1 MSLDRQ
7 IRQALRES
15 ADAVHVDVEESFD
28 VVATA
33 SRRRRTRSRALAMGA
48 AAAVLLG
55 AAVVGQRIGGTNTQV
70 ASSAPSSS
78 ATDTGPVAGTFTIDI
93 PPSATATRD
102 ALAGR
107 WTISLTPEG
116 VVAVSAPDAFTGQT
130 DGGTYAV
137 SGIRLRTNVF
147 VNGLCVA
154 TQAANPVATY
164 TWSAAPDGNLRF
176 TTVADECTGR
186 ELLFTSTPW
195 TRIG

>member
-1 MSLDRQ
+1 MSLDGQ

-15 ADAVHVDVEESFD
+15 ADTVHVDVEESFD

-33 SRRRRTRSRALAMGA
+33 SRRRRTRSRTLAVGVA
-48 AAAVLLG
+48 AALLVG
-55 AAVVGQRIGGTNTQV
+55 ASVVGQHFGGASTQV

-78 ATDTGPVAGTFTIDI
+78 ATDTDPVAGTFIIDV
-93 PPSATATRD
+93 PPSAAATRD

-116 VVAVSAPDAFTGQT
+116 MVAVSAPDAFTGQT
-130 DGGTYAV
+130 DGGTFSV
-137 SGIRLRTNVF
+137 SGGRLRTNVF

-164 TWSAAPDGNLRF
+164 TWSAAPDGTLRF
-176 TTVADECTGR
+176 SKVADECTGR

-195 TRIG
+195 IRIG